1 VVVRRSGSSRI
12 HFPAPLRS
20 TVVTRFSATTDALTP
35 AGRFFGPHG
44 HERRLSPA
52 GLPDYCAGTSNH
64 SGSNHLRVVQD
75 SPGCGGYCPPLQASS
90 FTRRL
95 AQPRRPN
102 RVHLSLFVETL
113 LRTGRSLP
121 VALHPALLRRSYG
134 SIPHGSS
141 PHRNGLPPFYP
152 LAFSG
157 ARAPACSR
165 LCASIPAKRVER
177 SNRMRR
183 PEDLSR
189 SQTGAP
195 GTGRGYAQP
204 DHTRIHRLNHPPN
217 RTSIIWP

>member
-1 VVVRRSGSSRI
+1 MVVRRSGSSRI
-12 HFPAPLRS
+12 HFPASLRS
-20 TVVTRFSATTDALTP
+20 TVVTRFAATTDALTP

-64 SGSNHLRVVQD
+64 SVSNHLRVVRD
-75 SPGCGGYCPPLQASS
+75 SPGCDRSSLSPQASS

-95 AQPRRPN
+95 AHSRRPN

-152 LAFSG
+152 LALSG
-157 ARAPACSR
+157 ARAPVCDRLITPDDRARRLLSSR
-165 LCASIPAKRVER
+165 VAGMDA
-177 SNRMRR
+177 
-183 PEDLSR
+183 
-189 SQTGAP
+189 
-195 GTGRGYAQP
+195 
-204 DHTRIHRLNHPPN
+204 
-217 RTSIIWP
+217 